1 MEFIRGPVDE
11 FDGGLIC
18 IEFVPDVS
26 TCIEFCTS
34 RECLK
39 FIEREV
45 SSFFSMIE
53 FQWSSFVGNLRSF
66 VGVSCI

>member
-1 MEFIRGPVDE
+1 MKFIRGPVDE
-11 FDGGLIC
+11 FDGGLIY

-45 SSFFSMIE
+45 SSFFFHDRIPME
-53 FQWSSFVGNLRSF
+53 FVCRKLEI